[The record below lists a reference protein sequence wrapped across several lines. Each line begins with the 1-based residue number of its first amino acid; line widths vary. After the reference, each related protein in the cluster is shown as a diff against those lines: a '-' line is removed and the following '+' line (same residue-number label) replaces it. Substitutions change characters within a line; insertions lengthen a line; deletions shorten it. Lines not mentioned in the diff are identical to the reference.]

1 MVGLILFAIP
11 VCIADW
17 QYRRIPNI
25 YCALIGYGVI
35 FERIIFGIA
44 SIPTQLTA
52 LLIAGI
58 ALSLRMGMGD
68 AKLFVIAALA
78 LNLNGLG
85 QLGLLVIAIY
95 IMAISQVLLV
105 WGHSRAIP
113 HSIPMAL
120 AIFSG
125 TALYLAACIQPTL
138 QEYANAL
145 VNSW

>member
-58 ALSLRMGMGD
+58 ALLLRMGMGD
-68 AKLFVIAALA
+68 AKLFVITVLSINLIGLAAL
-78 LNLNGLG
+78 GY
-85 QLGLLVIAIY
+85 LVISIY
-95 IMAISQVLLV
+95 IVAITHVLLV
-105 WGHSRAIP
+105 WAYSRAIP
-113 HSIPMAL
+113 HSIPMAFS
-120 AIFSG
+120 IFMGS
-125 TALYLAACIQPTL
+125 ALYLAARSHPFL
-138 QEYANAL
+138 QEYADAL